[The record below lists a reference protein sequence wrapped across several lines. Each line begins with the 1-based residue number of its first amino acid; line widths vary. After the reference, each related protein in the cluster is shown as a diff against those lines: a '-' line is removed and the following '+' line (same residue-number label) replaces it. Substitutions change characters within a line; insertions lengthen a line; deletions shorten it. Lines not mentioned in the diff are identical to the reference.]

1 MPLAEEAQ
9 EIFTVTTPFG
19 MYTPRR
25 VPQGVLNVTAYF
37 QGIMAGVLEGLN
49 CKIWVDDVF
58 FFADTE
64 DELLDTLDACLLY
77 TSPSPRD

>member
-1 MPLAEEAQ
+1 
-9 EIFTVTTPFG
+9 

-25 VPQGVLNVTAYF
+25 VPQGVLNATAYF
-37 QGIMAGVLEGLN
+37 QGIMAGVLDGLN

-64 DELLDTLDACLLY
+64 DALLDTLDAILGRLEL
-77 TSPSPRD
+77 SLIHI